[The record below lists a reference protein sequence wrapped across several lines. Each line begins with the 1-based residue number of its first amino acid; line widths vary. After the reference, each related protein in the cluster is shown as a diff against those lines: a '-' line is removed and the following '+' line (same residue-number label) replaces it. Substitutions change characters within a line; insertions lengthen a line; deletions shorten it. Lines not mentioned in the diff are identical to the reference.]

1 MSQDNVYRIDY
12 KGKEI
17 ILIATAHVSKESAAL
32 VQSVIEAE
40 KPDSVCIELDEG
52 RYQTIQNPKAWEST
66 DITQVIKSKKVIFL
80 LANLALSSYQKRIA
94 QKLNITVGQ
103 EMLQGI
109 ESAKAIDAKIVL
121 ADRSIQVTF
130 LRIWRLLSFWEKMK
144 LLFSFIMSDDG
155 DQEITEADLQAMLEE
170 DMLSSVL
177 KDMRAQFPK
186 IGEILISER
195 DQYLAAKIKEAPGK
209 KVVAILGGAHVPGV
223 KEEIFKEQDL
233 ERITFVP
240 EVSKVTKALGWL
252 IPAII
257 VALIGYGFMMNIQT
271 GLAQL
276 GAWVLWTGVL
286 AAVFTAI
293 SFGHPLSILTS
304 FVVAPIS
311 TLNPILA
318 VGWFTGIVEA
328 GLRKPTVLDV
338 QAVPTDIATVKGFFK
353 NRFLRILLI
362 VMMANLGASIGT
374 FVAGFEIVKRLF

>member
-1 MSQDNVYRIDY
+1 MDQDNVYRIDY

-17 ILIATAHVSKESAAL
+17 ILIATAHVSKESAEL
-32 VQSVIEAE
+32 VKAVIAAE
-40 KPDSVCIELDEG
+40 NPDSVCIELDEG
-52 RYQTIQNPKAWEST
+52 RYQTIQNPKAWESM
-66 DITQVIKSKKVIFL
+66 DITQVIKSKKVILL

-103 EMLQGI
+103 EMIQGI
-109 ESAKAIDAKIVL
+109 ASAKEVGAQIVL
-121 ADRSIQVTF
+121 ADRSIQITF

-144 LLFSFIMSDDG
+144 LLFSFIMSEDSE
-155 DQEITEADLQAMLEE
+155 QEITEADLQAMLEE

-195 DQYLAAKIKEAPGK
+195 DQYLAAKIKEAPGN

-223 KEEIFKEQDL
+223 REEMDKTQDL

-252 IPAII
+252 IPAVI
-257 VALIGYGFMMNIQT
+257 VGLIGYGFMLNIQT

-286 AAVFTAI
+286 AAIFTAI

-304 FVVAPIS
+304 FLVAPIS

-338 QAVPTDIATVKGFFK
+338 QAVPNDIASVKGFFK

-374 FVAGFEIVKRLF
+374 FVAGMEIIKKLF

>member
-12 KGKEI
+12 NGKEI
-17 ILIATAHVSKESAAL
+17 ILIATAHVSKESALL

-40 KPDSVCIELDEG
+40 RPDSVCIELDEG

-103 EMLQGI
+103 EMIQGM
-109 ESAKAIDAKIVL
+109 ESAKEVGAQIVL
-121 ADRSIQVTF
+121 ADRSIQITF

-144 LLFSFIMSDDG
+144 LLFSFIMSEDG

-195 DQYLAAKIKEAPGK
+195 DQYLAAKIKEAPGN

-223 KEEIFKEQDL
+223 KEEMDKTQDL
-233 ERITFVP
+233 EKITFVP

-252 IPAII
+252 IPILV

-286 AAVFTAI
+286 AAAFTAI

-338 QAVPTDIATVKGFFK
+338 QAVPNDIATVKGFFK

-362 VMMANLGASIGT
+362 VIMANLGASIGT
-374 FVAGFEIVKRLF
+374 FVAGMEIIKQLF